1 MENVRLTL
9 SADFIRMSVE
19 ATGLN
24 VSRQIDT
31 VMISVIRA
39 FSITS
44 LNVFA
49 RIKPTV
55 IGKMTAKLSES
66 QEFKEIDRVFV
77 SAMVEAGVD
86 ARLACKLKL
95 KNN

>member
-1 MENVRLTL
+1 MTVAYFGSSLKLLGEFVWRNL
-9 SADFIRMSVE
+9 E
-19 ATGLN
+19 N
-24 VSRQIDT
+24 VSRQIDA

-44 LNVFA
+44 VNVFA

-55 IGKMTAKLSES
+55 IEKMAAKLSES

-77 SAMVEAGVD
+77 SAMVEAGVY

-95 KNN
+95 KIN